1 MRRQERPKIEVK
13 NGTSNGPGAGGD
25 SNSNIAIENVESDID
40 ELSDQMN
47 EMTRRMLRIE
57 EERQVSFPRA
67 RDNMNRIPT
76 VKLKIPWFIF
86 TFYIFHIFFM
96 VAYLLSPNRCH
107 SIAKI
112 KNYNLNLTEV
122 RDSDFKNAF
131 PGIFNFTVVILRSS
145 LNELHPPDSG
155 VLRQWMTKN
164 WRIFN
169 AIYFQGL

>member
-76 VKLKIPWFIF
+76 VKLKIP
-86 TFYIFHIFFM
+86 
-96 VAYLLSPNRCH
+96 
-107 SIAKI
+107 
-112 KNYNLNLTEV
+112 
-122 RDSDFKNAF
+122 
-131 PGIFNFTVVILRSS
+131 
-145 LNELHPPDSG
+145 
-155 VLRQWMTKN
+155 
-164 WRIFN
+164 
-169 AIYFQGL
+169 